1 MCFQTTFGN
10 GVICPLFN
18 GLNFELCLFISMLAG
33 HKFVLAEMCRFYTF
47 GYELNF
53 QPTQLEAFIQAF
65 SNKPLRLHK
74 GKGSA
79 YHQPLST
86 LRYIDR
92 RRVCF
97 LATLCAADRL
107 VLYTAILKGSKNPFK
122 TTSSFLSRSTIVIMT
137 IV

>member
-1 MCFQTTFGN
+1 MVLFAHYLTGLTFELCFY
-10 GVICPLFN
+10 ISDLASALLFWLKCVDSTHYGY
-18 GLNFELCLFISMLAG
+18 GLNFQLI
-33 HKFVLAEMCRFYTF
+33 
-47 GYELNF
+47 
-53 QPTQLEAFIQAF
+53 QLEAFIQAF

>member
-1 MCFQTTFGN
+1 MCFKTTFGTN
-10 GVICPLFN
+10 YLAGAILRGLKCVDSTHYGY
-18 GLNFELCLFISMLAG
+18 GLNFQLI
-33 HKFVLAEMCRFYTF
+33 
-47 GYELNF
+47 
-53 QPTQLEAFIQAF
+53 QLEAFIQAF